1 MASLLLQSQSLT
13 HFLPQNLFHEPRKSP
28 ACPPCPVNLGLYFN
42 QLVMLILPGKP
53 TQWAP
58 AWCWPDEGCLVNLS
72 WRKCHGAKS
81 AHRGK
86 EKHTGHRP
94 GCIRCP
100 SVDSVVCHHLQG
112 PPVQK
117 CSWMTSF
124 TAERFSCPT
133 RSRWL
138 SFTLRSNHTP
148 GMASDPLS
156 EVLIEGLSCQVSSCS
171 CQFH

>member
-1 MASLLLQSQSLT
+1 MATCERGTTLSSDTKSVSTLILYYPLSRITINKYILFNVASLLLQSQSLT

-42 QLVMLILPGKP
+42 QVVILILPGKP

-58 AWCWPDEGCLVNLS
+58 ALCWPDKGCLVNLS

-86 EKHTGHRP
+86 EKHAGPRP
-94 GCIRCP
+94 GCTRCP
-100 SVDSVVCHHLQG
+100 SVNPVICHHLQG
-112 PPVQK
+112 HPVQK

-124 TAERFSCPT
+124 TAERFSRPT
-133 RSRWL
+133 HSR
-138 SFTLRSNHTP
+138 
-148 GMASDPLS
+148 
-156 EVLIEGLSCQVSSCS
+156 
-171 CQFH
+171 